1 MQNDKTVKIEKEEII
16 NDKFQHLIKTYD
28 DVQEKDVEWIWYP
41 YIPKGK
47 FVFIIGDPGSG
58 KTFFATYLASIIS
71 RGALFYN
78 STEINEESI
87 VLLQNGEDGKDDTIK
102 NRLKI
107 LNAKYENIL
116 YLDESEKIITLKDIE
131 IIKELLILK
140 RPSMMIFDPAT
151 LYVGKKVDMNSAN
164 DVRSLLNPL
173 VPLLE
178 EYRCTMV
185 LVLHMNKGANKAMYK
200 ALGSID
206 FMAIARSVI
215 MITNNPNAS
224 KERLLIHVKSSLAE
238 KGDTLA
244 FTISDNGIEWLGVRE
259 INEDT
264 MDEDTVFKKD
274 QAKEFILS
282 YLSKGNVPSDELM
295 SAGLEKGFSQKT
307 FENAR
312 KELRNENKITC
323 FKRVDKYYWKQVYD
337 YPF

>member
-1 MQNDKTVKIEKEEII
+1 MKSKSIIKNEKEQAKE
-16 NDKFQHLIKTYD
+16 DDFQCLIKTYD
-28 DVQEKDVEWIWYP
+28 EIQEKEVEWVWYP

-58 KTFFATYLASIIS
+58 KTFFATYLASVIS
-71 RGALFYN
+71 RGTMFYN
-78 STEINEESI
+78 SIETNEESI
-87 VLLQNGEDGKDDTIK
+87 VLLQNGEDGKEDTIK
-102 NRLKI
+102 NRLKT

-116 YLDESEKIITLKDIE
+116 YLDETEKLITLKDID
-131 IIKELLILK
+131 IIKELLVSK

-173 VPLLE
+173 VPILE
-178 EYRCTMV
+178 EYQCTMV

-244 FTISDNGIEWLGVRE
+244 FTIGDKGIEWLGVRE
-259 INEDT
+259 INENT
-264 MDEDTVFKKD
+264 IDEDTVFKKD

-282 YLSKGNVPSDELM
+282 YLSKGDVPSDELM
-295 SAGLEKGFSQKT
+295 SEGLETGFSQKT

-323 FKRVDKYYWKQVYD
+323 FKGVDKYYWKLQDD